1 MSQEASTHLIILE
14 PSEDLIASEA
24 WSVEAY
30 ADGLMD
36 ELFAD
41 IDNIL
46 DHRQIPVTRSKHAAN
61 SADQWHPEQYN
72 TTILE
77 TSSKYWDVTSE
88 FPEGALLQKMGPQI
102 ILPETVSRAVKTV
115 DKVKNKHLGT
125 LFETPGVT
133 KRVVRSRRWRHTLG
147 KMLSAGASFSFVIVA
162 IIWFVNSGVLN
173 RLISQSLQLSVRS
186 PQPYLPTRSELDADL
201 VDYMLGALSA
211 IDRHQASN
219 QKLPHLVSNL
229 TPTNQTA
236 YTYQSYRLPG
246 NLPSH
251 QAAHNTLPAP
261 NRSTSVV
268 ERIYIPVYQAPQPMR
283 YSPPPI
289 SGVFGSLPPVTL
301 PPSQKVAPI
310 KTAVNTPK
318 LPLPNATKLTAVP
331 PKLKPVAIHTAPIT
345 VKQPPKPLPV
355 LPVSSPVTSRE
366 PSTEPSPPSAKPEMV
381 TVATVPASS
390 QMLEGLLELG
400 SKSAALF
407 KIDGMTRRV
416 DIGESIGASGWTLVE
431 ISKGEAVI
439 RRNGEVRSIYAGQ
452 NF

>member
-1 MSQEASTHLIILE
+1 MSQEASTHVIILE
-14 PSEDLIASEA
+14 PSEDLIANEA
-24 WSVEAY
+24 WSIETY

-36 ELFAD
+36 ELFGD

-46 DHRQIPVTRSKHAAN
+46 DNRHAPVTRSSHAAN
-61 SADQWHPEQYN
+61 SAYQWHSELYN
-72 TTILE
+72 SIILE
-77 TSSKYWDVTSE
+77 PSSRYWDVTSE
-88 FPEGALLQKMGPQI
+88 FPEDAPLQKVAAPQI
-102 ILPETVSRAVKTV
+102 ILPETVSRAVQTV
-115 DKVKNKHLGT
+115 DRVRNKHVGT
-125 LFETPGVT
+125 LFGTPPVA
-133 KRVVRSRRWRHTLG
+133 KRVVQRRKWRHTLG
-147 KMLSAGASFSFVIVA
+147 KMLSAGATLGFVCVA
-162 IIWFVNSGVLN
+162 IMWVMNSGVLN

-186 PQPYLPTRSELDADL
+186 PQPNLPTRSELDADL

-211 IDRHQASN
+211 IDRHEASN
-219 QKLPHLVSNL
+219 QKLPHLVSTL
-229 TPTNQTA
+229 TPINQTA
-236 YTYQSYRLPG
+236 YAYQISRPPG
-246 NLPSH
+246 NLPPPV
-251 QAAHNTLPAP
+251 AANNTRPTP
-261 NRSTSVV
+261 SRSTSVV

-318 LPLPNATKLTAVP
+318 PPKLTNTTKLAAVP
-331 PKLKPVAIHTAPIT
+331 PKLKPVAMHTAPIT

-355 LPVSSPVTSRE
+355 SSPIASRE
-366 PSTEPSPPSAKPEMV
+366 PSPEPSPPSAKPEMV

-400 SKSAALF
+400 NKSAALF
-407 KIDGMTRRV
+407 KIDGITRRV
-416 DIGESIGASGWTLVE
+416 DIGESIGATGWTLVE

>member
-14 PSEDLIASEA
+14 PSEDLIASDA
-24 WSVEAY
+24 WSVESD

-46 DHRQIPVTRSKHAAN
+46 DGRHTPVTRSSHAA
-61 SADQWHPEQYN
+61 SAYQWHPDQYN

-77 TSSKYWDVTSE
+77 PTSKHWDVTSE
-88 FPEGALLQKMGPQI
+88 FPEGAPLQKLAAPQI
-102 ILPETVSRAVKTV
+102 ILPKTVSRAVQTV
-115 DKVKNKHLGT
+115 DKVKKKHVGT
-125 LFETPGVT
+125 LFETQGVT
-133 KRVVRSRRWRHTLG
+133 KRVVQQGRWRHTLG
-147 KMLSAGASFSFVIVA
+147 KMLLAGASLSFA
-162 IIWFVNSGVLN
+162 IAAIMWFVNSGVLN
-173 RLISQSLQLSVRS
+173 RLISQSLQLSLRS
-186 PQPYLPTRSELDADL
+186 PQPNLPTRSEVDADL
-201 VDYMLGALSA
+201 VDYMLGALTA
-211 IDRHQASN
+211 IDRHEASI
-219 QKLPHLVSNL
+219 QKLPHLVYNI

-236 YTYQSYRLPG
+236 YAYQSSRLPG

-251 QAAHNTLPAP
+251 EAANNILPAP
-261 NRSTSVV
+261 SRSTSVI

-301 PPSQKVAPI
+301 PPSQKVALV
-310 KTAVNTPK
+310 KTAVNIPK
-318 LPLPNATKLTAVP
+318 PPKPNATNLAAVP
-331 PKLKPVAIHTAPIT
+331 PKLKPVAMHTAPIT

-355 LPVSSPVTSRE
+355 LPVPSPVAARE
-366 PSTEPSPPSAKPEMV
+366 PSPEPSPPSAKPEMV

-400 SKSAALF
+400 NKSAALF
-407 KIDGMTRRV
+407 KIDGITRRV

-439 RRNGEVRSIYAGQ
+439 RRNGEVRSISAGQ